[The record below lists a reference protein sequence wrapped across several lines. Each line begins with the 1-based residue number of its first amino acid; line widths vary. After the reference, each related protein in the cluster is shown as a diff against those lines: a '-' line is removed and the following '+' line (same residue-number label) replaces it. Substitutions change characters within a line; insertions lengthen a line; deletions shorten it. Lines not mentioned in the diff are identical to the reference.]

1 MKTEMKSSLKLFM
14 RPFLVV
20 LGFMLLY
27 ALVHAVLGFYGE
39 KDSASISQNLE
50 KTEIERQ
57 NSALSPKQE
66 EANTTTTATEENPTK
81 DSPLPLETAT
91 QKQENKQEIKQE
103 TKQENK
109 QETKQ
114 ENKQETKQE
123 NKQETK
129 QENKQET
136 KQENKQ
142 ETKQEQ
148 EKENEPKQNSASSV
162 QNNQKTPTTPTIGKK
177 PLEYKV
183 AVSGVNVRA
192 FPSTKGKIL
201 GSLAK
206 DKSVKVLEIQ
216 NDWAKIEFS
225 NETKGYVFLKLLKK
239 AE

>member
-1 MKTEMKSSLKLFM
+1 MKSSLKLFM

-27 ALVHAVLGFYGE
+27 ALAHAALGFYGE

-57 NSALSPKQE
+57 NSTLLPKQE
-66 EANTTTTATEENPTK
+66 ETNTATTATEENPTK
-81 DSPLPLETAT
+81 DSPLPLETPT
-91 QKQENKQEIKQE
+91 QEK
-103 TKQENK
+103 ENK
-109 QETKQ
+109 QET
-114 ENKQETKQE
+114 
-123 NKQETK
+123 
-129 QENKQET
+129 
-136 KQENKQ
+136 KQ

-148 EKENEPKQNSASSV
+148 EKENEPKQNSASLT
-162 QNNQKTPTTPTIGKK
+162 QNNQKTLSTPTIGKK
-177 PLEYKV
+177 PLEYKA
-183 AVSGVNVRA
+183 AVNSVNVRA

-206 DKSVKVLEIQ
+206 NKSVKVLEIQ

-225 NETKGYVFLKLLKK
+225 NKTKGYVFLKLLKK

>member
-1 MKTEMKSSLKLFM
+1 MKTEMKTSLKLFM

-20 LGFMLLY
+20 LAFMLLY
-27 ALVHAVLGFYGE
+27 ALAHAALGFYGE

-50 KTEIERQ
+50 KTKIERQ
-57 NSALSPKQE
+57 NSTLSPKQE
-66 EANTTTTATEENPTK
+66 ETNTTTTATEENPTK
-81 DSPLPLETAT
+81 DSPLPLEIPT
-91 QKQENKQEIKQE
+91 Q
-103 TKQENK
+103 
-109 QETKQ
+109 
-114 ENKQETKQE
+114 
-123 NKQETK
+123 
-129 QENKQET
+129 

-148 EKENEPKQNSASSV
+148 EKENEPKQNSASPT
-162 QNNQKTPTTPTIGKK
+162 QNNQKTLSTPTIGQK
-177 PLEYKV
+177 PLEYKA

-201 GSLAK
+201 GLLAK

-225 NETKGYVFLKLLKK
+225 NKTKGYVFLKLLKK

>member
-1 MKTEMKSSLKLFM
+1 MKSSLKLFM

-27 ALVHAVLGFYGE
+27 ALVHAALGFYGE

-57 NSALSPKQE
+57 NSTLSPKQE
-66 EANTTTTATEENPTK
+66 EANTATTATEENPTK

-91 QKQENKQEIKQE
+91 QKQENKQE
-103 TKQENK
+103 T
-109 QETKQ
+109 
-114 ENKQETKQE
+114 
-123 NKQETK
+123 
-129 QENKQET
+129 
-136 KQENKQ
+136 KQ

-148 EKENEPKQNSASSV
+148 EKENDPKQNSASPI
-162 QNNQKTPTTPTIGKK
+162 QNNQKTLSTPTIGKK
-177 PLEYKV
+177 PLEYKA

-206 DKSVKVLEIQ
+206 NKSVKVLEIQ

>member
-1 MKTEMKSSLKLFM
+1 MKSSLKLFV

-27 ALVHAVLGFYGE
+27 ALAHAALGFYGE

-50 KTEIERQ
+50 KSEIERQ

-66 EANTTTTATEENPTK
+66 ETNMTTTATEENPTK

-91 QKQENKQEIKQE
+91 QKQEA
-103 TKQENK
+103 KQENK
-109 QETKQ
+109 QE
-114 ENKQETKQE
+114 N
-123 NKQETK
+123 
-129 QENKQET
+129 
-136 KQENKQ
+136 
-142 ETKQEQ
+142 KQEQ
-148 EKENEPKQNSASSV
+148 EKENEPKQNSASPI
-162 QNNQKTPTTPTIGKK
+162 QNHQKTLSTPTIGKK

-183 AVSGVNVRA
+183 AVNSVNVRA

-206 DKSVKVLEIQ
+206 NKSVKVLEIQ

>member
-1 MKTEMKSSLKLFM
+1 MKTEMKSSLKLFV

-27 ALVHAVLGFYGE
+27 ALAHAALGFYGE

-57 NSALSPKQE
+57 NRALSPKQE
-66 EANTTTTATEENPTK
+66 ETNTTTTATEENPTK
-81 DSPLPLETAT
+81 DSPLPLETPT
-91 QKQENKQEIKQE
+91 QEKEN
-103 TKQENK
+103 
-109 QETKQ
+109 
-114 ENKQETKQE
+114 
-123 NKQETK
+123 
-129 QENKQET
+129 
-136 KQENKQ
+136 
-142 ETKQEQ
+142 KQEQ
-148 EKENEPKQNSASSV
+148 EKENEPKQNSASPI
-162 QNNQKTPTTPTIGKK
+162 QNHQKTLSTPTIGKK
-177 PLEYKV
+177 PLEYKA
-183 AVSGVNVRA
+183 AVNSVNVRA

-206 DKSVKVLEIQ
+206 NKSVKVLEIQ

>member
-27 ALVHAVLGFYGE
+27 ALVHAALGFYGE

-57 NSALSPKQE
+57 SNALSPKQE
-66 EANTTTTATEENPTK
+66 ETNATTTTTEENPTK

-91 QKQENKQEIKQE
+91 QKQENKQE
-103 TKQENK
+103 
-109 QETKQ
+109 
-114 ENKQETKQE
+114 
-123 NKQETK
+123 
-129 QENKQET
+129 
-136 KQENKQ
+136 
-142 ETKQEQ
+142 TKQEQ
-148 EKENEPKQNSASSV
+148 EKENEPKQNSAPPA
-162 QNNQKTPTTPTIGKK
+162 QNNQKTPTISTIGKK

-206 DKSVKVLEIQ
+206 NKSVKVLEIQ